1 MLNLYRGA
9 LALIGLSALYAGAL
23 NSILA
28 SDVVEKFYG
37 VQFLDTQVSTAI
49 DVQVRILAGMWTAI
63 GLFVLYSL
71 PRFSRHIVA
80 LYFVFLGFA
89 LSSIGEFASA
99 AILGNALDALLKM
112 LAQVGVCLGMSVWG
126 HFAAKRQARTT

>member
-1 MLNLYRGA
+1 MVNLYRGA
-9 LALIGLSALYAGAL
+9 LAIIGLSALYAGAL

-37 VQFLDTQVSTAI
+37 VQLLDTQVSTAV

-71 PRFSRHIVA
+71 PHFSKHIVA

-99 AILGNALDALLKM
+99 AILGNALDALPKM
-112 LAQVGVCLGMSVWG
+112 LAQVGVYLGMSVWG
-126 HFAAKRQARTT
+126 HFAAERQTKTI

>member
-9 LALIGLSALYAGAL
+9 LAIIGLSALYAGAL

-28 SDVVEKFYG
+28 SGVVEKFYG
-37 VQFLDTQVSTAI
+37 VQFSDTQVSTAI

-71 PRFSRHIVA
+71 PQFSKHIGA

-99 AILGNALDALLKM
+99 AILGNALDALPKM

-126 HFAAKRQARTT
+126 HFAAKRHTKTT